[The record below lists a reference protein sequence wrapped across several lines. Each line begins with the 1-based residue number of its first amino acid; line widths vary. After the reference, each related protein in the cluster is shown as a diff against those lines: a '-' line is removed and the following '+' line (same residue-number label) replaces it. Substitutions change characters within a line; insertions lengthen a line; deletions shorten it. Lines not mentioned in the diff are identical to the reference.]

1 MNLKKIFTAATAG
14 TTVMTLFSYAVTKA
28 AKKNFIEPVI
38 LGQLLNRI
46 TTLDKD
52 TAMAAGWAS
61 HLGVGV
67 GFTAI
72 YDKYLQLKKT
82 RPTLANALLLG
93 SVGGLSGI
101 LIWNT
106 TFKAHP
112 NPPGVDVKNFYKQLF
127 LAHLIFA
134 AGVALTYE
142 ANDFEVVKPGP
153 FFHESD
159 YIFI

>member
-1 MNLKKIFTAATAG
+1 MNIKQIFTAATAG
-14 TTVMTLFSYAVTKA
+14 TAVMTVFSYAVTKA

-38 LGQLLNRI
+38 LGQLLKRI

-67 GFTAI
+67 VFTTI
-72 YDKYLQLKKT
+72 YDRYIQLRKT
-82 RPTLANALLLG
+82 RPTLANAFLLG
-93 SVGGLSGI
+93 SLGGLTGI
-101 LIWNT
+101 AVWHT

-112 NPPGVDVKNFYKQLF
+112 NPPGVDLENFYKQLF
-127 LAHLIFA
+127 LAHLIFG
-134 AGVALTYE
+134 AGVALTYK
-142 ANDFEVVKPGP
+142 ADNFELVKSGP